1 MDRYLSTHVSQRPNA
16 IAIEDDTQKL
26 TYKDLGR
33 EVDKLALVLNSY
45 DLSPEEP
52 ICIIEGINSKLVIAQ
67 LAVIRARLTCVPI
80 EPSTP
85 KLRLN
90 DMLADIG
97 AKYILSDKEDI
108 ANNIEHTV
116 IPITSQSPHVTSD
129 MRKDSQGN
137 GSVHD
142 PDHEYRSH
150 ILFTSGSSGRPKAV
164 QIPERAIIHLV
175 TKTACTP
182 LEPSDRVALI
192 NNPGF
197 DISLFEVFGPLVAGA
212 TMVPVPRIV
221 ATDPFAFREFIAE
234 KAISVIFLTAAL
246 LSITG
251 FTCPTAFR
259 GVRLV
264 LSAGDVPSVAAVKAI
279 MKSSAPPKH
288 LWNTYGPTE
297 TTTYSTMH
305 EIKAEELQHDSLA
318 IGGPAGETKLCLV
331 NANLKPVTKPGEVGE
346 ILLGGPGMTTGY
358 INRPEENKN
367 SFVTLHGIEYYRTGD
382 LARYRVATPDVLE
395 FAGRADH
402 QVKQD
407 GFRVELGEIEQT
419 LHASDLLSGAVVR
432 QITSPDEHEEPFL
445 VAFVIPAIANT
456 VRARTLS
463 EYLKQRLPSYMI
475 PRDFIFCSEYPMTA
489 HDKVDRKALEQQ
501 YRESQERQGV
511 ANGEQ
516 TNGHGSGTE
525 SVVKSLWSSLLNR
538 DNIDNEDD
546 FLALGGTSLQCAALI
561 NKLRHH
567 LGKTISMRSLHE
579 NSRLCDL
586 VNYLDEFAEGGNA
599 PVEADKWIAHSKIA
613 DSLHAVP
620 DWQAEN
626 EGKVFISGVT
636 GFLGVNFLSR
646 FLRMPTVK
654 EIVCVARAKNG
665 ITPRDRVEATLEQY
679 DLWDQSK
686 SHMHKLRVLTGD
698 ISLDL
703 LGLPAEQFDWLANW
717 ASVVFHLAAKV
728 NFCDPYQAHFDSNTL
743 GTKNML
749 DLAASGRRKAF
760 HFMSSI
766 DAWGPTGLVFGT
778 RRCLED
784 EPLERHVRGL
794 SFDIGY
800 AQSKWVS
807 EMMVRRARDR
817 GLPTAIYRPGFTVGD
832 SQTGAGNPDD
842 FFARL
847 IVGSIKL
854 GAFPV
859 LPRQRMEYVTIDY
872 VLDAT
877 LHIAS
882 RNENLGRSYSLVAPD
897 PKDSVNLEQTV
908 DVIRNLGY
916 PLKHIPYWDW
926 VRMLQ
931 RTSDMDNPLLPVMP
945 LLQEP
950 VLNGITRF
958 ETSRDTPHYDSS
970 NTVAALKDAPNIQYV
985 PFDSKM
991 LGKFIDFWGSK
1002 GFYKMPHISN

>member
-1 MDRYLSTHVSQRPNA
+1 MDRYLSTHVSQRPDA
-16 IAIEDDTQKL
+16 IAIEDDIQKL
-26 TYKDLGR
+26 TYKDLNR
-33 EVDKLALVLNSY
+33 EVDRLASVLKNY
-45 DLSPEEP
+45 HLGPEEP
-52 ICIIEGINSKLVIAQ
+52 ICIIEEIHSNLVIAQ
-67 LAVIRARLTCVPI
+67 LAIIRARLTCVPI

-85 KLRLN
+85 KLRLSN
-90 DMLADIG
+90 MLTDIG

-108 ANNIEHTV
+108 ADDIEHTV
-116 IPITSQSPHVTSD
+116 IPITGRSPSDTSD
-129 MRKDSQGN
+129 TQKDSQVN

-150 ILFTSGSSGRPKAV
+150 ILFTSGSSGNPKAV

-182 LEPSDRVALI
+182 LEPSDRVAVI

-212 TMVPVPRIV
+212 TMVPVPRMV
-221 ATDPFAFREFIAE
+221 VTDPFAFREFIAE
-234 KAISVIFLTAAL
+234 KTISVIFLTAAL

-251 FTCPTAFR
+251 YTCPTAFR

-305 EIKAEELQHDSLA
+305 EIKAEEFQHDFLG
-318 IGGPAGETKLCLV
+318 IGGPAGDTKLCLV
-331 NANLKPVTKPGEVGE
+331 DENLELITKPGEVGE

-358 INRPEENKN
+358 INRPEENEN
-367 SFVTLHGIEYYRTGD
+367 SFVTLHGIKYYRTGD
-382 LARYRVATPDVLE
+382 LARYRVAKPEVLE
-395 FAGRADH
+395 YVGRADH
-402 QVKQD
+402 QVKQG

-419 LHASDLLSGAVVR
+419 LHASGWLSGAVVR
-432 QITSPDEHEEPFL
+432 QITSKDENKEPFL
-445 VAFVIPAIANT
+445 VAFVIPAVANT

-463 EYLKQRLPSYMI
+463 EFLEQRLPSYMI
-475 PRDFIFCSEYPMTA
+475 PSDFIFCSEYPMTT

-501 YRESQERQGV
+501 YQESRERQGV
-511 ANGEQ
+511 HNGKQ
-516 TNGHGSGTE
+516 ADDRGNDTT
-525 SVVKSLWSSLLNR
+525 SVVKSLWSSLLNKN
-538 DNIDNEDD
+538 NIDDDDD
-546 FLALGGTSLQCAALI
+546 FLVLGGTSLQCATLI
-561 NKLRHH
+561 SKLRQH

-579 NSRLCDL
+579 NSRLGDL
-586 VNYLDEFAEGGNA
+586 VHYLDEFAEGGNA
-599 PVEADKWIAHSKIA
+599 PDEADKWIAHSKIA
-613 DSLHAVP
+613 DCLHAVP
-620 DWQAEN
+620 DWQAEK

-636 GFLGVNFLSR
+636 GFVGVNFLSR
-646 FLRMPTVK
+646 FLQMPTVK
-654 EIVCVARAKNG
+654 EIVCVARSKNG
-665 ITPRDRVEATLEQY
+665 ITPRDRVEAALEQY

-686 SHMHKLRVLTGD
+686 QHMHKLRVLTGD

-778 RRCLED
+778 RKCLED
-784 EPLERHVRGL
+784 EPLEPHVRGL

-817 GLPTAIYRPGFTVGD
+817 GLPTAIYRPGFTIGD
-832 SQTGAGNPDD
+832 FRNGAGNPDD

-854 GAFPV
+854 GAFPI
-859 LPRQRMEYVTIDY
+859 LPRQRMEYVTINY

-882 RNENLGRSYSLVAPD
+882 RNENLGRAYSLVAPD

-916 PLKHIPYWDW
+916 SLKHIPYWDW

-931 RTSDMDNPLLPVMP
+931 KTSDMDNPLLPVMP

-950 VLNGITRF
+950 VLNGLTRF
-958 ETSRDTPHYDSS
+958 ETSRNTPHYDSS
-970 NTVAALKDAPNIQYV
+970 NTVAALKDAPDIQYV
-985 PFDSKM
+985 PFNSQM
-991 LGKFIDFWGSK
+991 LDKFLGFWESK
-1002 GFYKMPHISN
+1002 GFYKMPPINN